1 MQFYHT
7 QIKQVFAKKI
17 PTFIVR
23 YEDLIINPEKT
34 LSEVFAFLFG
44 ITTKELKGTVLEKRI
59 KGVSDLSFRE
69 KKIYPLKD
77 ERMIDKNHDMYPQSL
92 QEDVKLLMKEY
103 NIFYG
108 YTTLGKPKND
118 LTSFFKY
125 DEGSLTTA

>member
-1 MQFYHT
+1 M
-7 QIKQVFAKKI
+7 
-17 PTFIVR
+17 R
-23 YEDLIINPEKT
+23 YEDLIISPEKT

-44 ITTKELKGTVLEKRI
+44 VTTKELKGTVLEKRI
-59 KGVSDLSFRE
+59 KGVSNLTFRE

-77 ERMIDKNHDMYPQSL
+77 ERMMDKNHDMYPQSL

-125 DEGSLTTA
+125 DEGSLTTAQKL